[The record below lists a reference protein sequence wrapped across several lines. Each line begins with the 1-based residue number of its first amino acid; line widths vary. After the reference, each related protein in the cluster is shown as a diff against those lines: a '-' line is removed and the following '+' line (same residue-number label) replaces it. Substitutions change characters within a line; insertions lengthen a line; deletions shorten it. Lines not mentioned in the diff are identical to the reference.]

1 MVSVLAASRTTPIY
15 VDGVNCDEL
24 AAFRYALPEGRFS
37 FDVACPTERIPE
49 VLNEFLT
56 A

>member
-1 MVSVLAASRTTPIY
+1 MY
-15 VDGVNCDEL
+15 VDGVNYDEL
-24 AAFRYALPEGRFS
+24 ATFRDALPEGRFS
-37 FDVACPTERIPE
+37 FDVACPRERIPE